1 MLHVMLLLFSSLVTC
16 HSFQNGK
23 KQITNINSIEKSNI
37 VKSSVYMSG
46 LGSIFPFLNNDKFA
60 RAANAMSM
68 NNGNTGE
75 IIKDINGIKQKRL
88 GSGDIIV
95 SELGLGTQ
103 RWMGDDF
110 NSPNEELCFKFL
122 DEAVLNQGINLID
135 TAEQYPIPSSASK
148 PEGLTETTIGK
159 WIVKDKVNRRSKLV
173 ISTKI
178 TGGRNVNRNNII
190 KDCDGSLKRL
200 GTDYIDVYLLHWPAR
215 YTPQSNWGQSLQYHY
230 DAEQYYK
237 GNAGFAEIAETMGQL
252 VKEGKIR
259 GIASLSCYIEDGRV
273 SAAHVH
279 GLPTVRRQCPHSYD
293 VFMCLCIYCTRY
305 THCGCI

>member
-1 MLHVMLLLFSSLVTC
+1 MIRILLLLFWSFVTC
-16 HSFQNGK
+16 HSFPNGK
-23 KQITNINSIEKSNI
+23 KQLTSNNNIEKTNI
-37 VKSSVYMSG
+37 VKSSVYISG
-46 LGSIFPFLNNDKFA
+46 LGYLFNDKFKL
-60 RAANAMSM
+60 AANAMSM
-68 NNGNTGE
+68 SNGQTKTGE
-75 IIKDINGIKQKRL
+75 IIKDVNGIKQKRL
-88 GSGDIIV
+88 GNGDIIV

-122 DEAVLNQGINLID
+122 DEAILNQGISLID
-135 TAEQYPIPSSASK
+135 TAEQYPIPSSATK

-159 WIVKDKVNRRSKLV
+159 WIAKDKVNRRSKLI

-190 KDCDGSLKRL
+190 KDCDGSLRRL

-215 YTPQSNWGQSLQYHY
+215 YTPQSNWGQSLQYHNEV
-230 DAEQYYK
+230 EQYYQ

-259 GIASLSCYIEDGRV
+259 GIIYVILYMY
-273 SAAHVH
+273 SAV
-279 GLPTVRRQCPHSYD
+279 
-293 VFMCLCIYCTRY
+293 
-305 THCGCI
+305 